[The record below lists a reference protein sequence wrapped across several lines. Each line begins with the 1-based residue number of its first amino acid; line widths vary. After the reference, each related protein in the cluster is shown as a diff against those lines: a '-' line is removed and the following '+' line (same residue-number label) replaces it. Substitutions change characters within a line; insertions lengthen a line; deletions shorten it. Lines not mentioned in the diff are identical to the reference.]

1 MKPDGRGNRLRLVCE
16 LREIHMG
23 RTITIPGDPEITGTL
38 AGLIPLG
45 DTVQAVLIVGS
56 SRLFT
61 DAIPGD
67 THVEVWQK
75 GAVR

>member
-1 MKPDGRGNRLRLVCE
+1 MSRQGNRLRLVRE

-45 DTVQAVLIVGS
+45 GTVQAVLICGS

-67 THVEVWQK
+67 THVEVHQK